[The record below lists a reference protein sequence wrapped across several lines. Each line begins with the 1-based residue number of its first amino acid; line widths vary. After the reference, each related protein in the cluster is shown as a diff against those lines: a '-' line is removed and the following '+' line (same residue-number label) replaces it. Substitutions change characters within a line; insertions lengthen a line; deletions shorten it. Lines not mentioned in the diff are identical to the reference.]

1 MSPPAAAPYEKLLEL
16 IEHELQLAGE
26 GRFEELEQ
34 AAATRVAHVDTLPA
48 TPPVSARS
56 ALERAVLMQQRLTI
70 EVLRGR
76 EALLLAVAAVE
87 RGKRAA
93 SGYAPPRRHDRV
105 SASA

>member
-1 MSPPAAAPYEKLLEL
+1 MSSPEAVPYEKLLEF

-34 AAATRVAHVDTLPA
+34 AVATRALHVDTLPA
-48 TPPVSARS
+48 TPPASART
-56 ALERAVLMQQRLTI
+56 ALELASLLQQRLTI

-76 EALLLAVAAVE
+76 EALLLALTDVE
-87 RGKRAA
+87 RGKRVAR
-93 SGYAPPRRHDRV
+93 GYAPPRQHERL